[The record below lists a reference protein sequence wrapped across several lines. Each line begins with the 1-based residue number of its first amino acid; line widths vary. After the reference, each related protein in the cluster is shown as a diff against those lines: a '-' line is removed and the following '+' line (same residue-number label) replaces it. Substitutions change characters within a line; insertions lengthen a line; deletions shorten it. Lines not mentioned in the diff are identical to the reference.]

1 MANTTPPTTTA
12 ASQAATISV
21 EEYIASQ
28 PRYSWRRSLLRFGV
42 RTVIMGLICRTTV
55 MGAEKIPD
63 EGPVIMMMNHISS
76 LDPIL
81 TIGAVGNRYIVPMTK
96 IENMHIPI
104 LGAIIKWYGAYWV
117 SRGEVDRRALT
128 NSIELLKAGQCI
140 LIAPEGTRQREGLSE
155 AKDGLAYV
163 ATKANAVIV
172 PSAVSGAV
180 EWTKKL
186 KRLQRPKVN
195 VTFGRP
201 FRFKTEGKA
210 RIQREEL
217 ALMSQE
223 AMYQLALAVQDEKMR
238 GVYSDLSKATT
249 DTLEF
254 I

>member
-1 MANTTPPTTTA
+1 
-12 ASQAATISV
+12 
-21 EEYIASQ
+21 
-28 PRYSWRRSLLRFGV
+28 
-42 RTVIMGLICRTTV
+42 
-55 MGAEKIPD
+55 
-63 EGPVIMMMNHISS
+63 
-76 LDPIL
+76 
-81 TIGAVGNRYIVPMTK
+81 
-96 IENMHIPI
+96 
-104 LGAIIKWYGAYWV
+104 
-117 SRGEVDRRALT
+117 
-128 NSIELLKAGQCI
+128 
-140 LIAPEGTRQREGLSE
+140 
-155 AKDGLAYV
+155 
-163 ATKANAVIV
+163 
-172 PSAVSGAV
+172 VSGAV